1 MRTPNS
7 SLSANRRVISR
18 IQCFS
23 SRKSP
28 IRLNRGW
35 SNGISSMESSKVDR
49 EIPTLFGDSAF
60 TIAHPSL
67 RDELK
72 RRIGSW
78 CLRTRSNCPDR
89 SDVVQEVLNVALRN
103 RPLLQRLSA
112 PQRSSWFWV
121 VVSRLSARLSRQ
133 GRKMTVMSAFVG
145 EAAPQ
150 EVCDTRIEDPAV
162 TLERHERALA
172 VRNAL
177 RKLPEAWQHVLAL
190 RNAHPNDWSAVADAL
205 ESTPGAA
212 RALWYRA
219 IEGLREQLIQSE
231 YFCDG
236 SV

>member
-1 MRTPNS
+1 
-7 SLSANRRVISR
+7 
-18 IQCFS
+18 
-23 SRKSP
+23 
-28 IRLNRGW
+28 
-35 SNGISSMESSKVDR
+35 MESSKTDR
-49 EIPTLFGDSAF
+49 EIPTVFGDSTF

-133 GRKMTVMSAFVG
+133 GRKMTVMSAFA
-145 EAAPQ
+145 EAAAPQ

-205 ESTPGAA
+205 DSTSGAA

-219 IEGLREQLIQSE
+219 IEGLREQLLHSE
-231 YFCDG
+231 YFRDG